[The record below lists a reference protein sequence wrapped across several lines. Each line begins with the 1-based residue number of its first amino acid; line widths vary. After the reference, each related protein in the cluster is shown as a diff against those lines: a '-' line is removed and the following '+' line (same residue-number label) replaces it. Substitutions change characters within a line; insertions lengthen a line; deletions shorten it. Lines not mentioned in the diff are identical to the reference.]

1 MHSLNDMQVSLEK
14 GYFVMGK
21 SSSKPSYTSGSVSI
35 NGKEIASITKDDD
48 GYVRSKYNMSK
59 ADKAIYNKVQ
69 SNLNSSLKNLFKI
82 SDSTK
87 NQWNKQLDAF
97 RRNGIDEINNIY
109 NPMQT
114 SLKND
119 IAGRFGNLDNSVFLD
134 KLTSITDNK
143 AKAVSALSDTLTM
156 KQNELYTNELKN
168 RMNYISLLN
177 GVYTGY
183 NNQIMNYLNIAKAN
197 ADSGNNYNSQMYS
210 KSNDSWSGLGTL
222 ANAATS
228 FFF

>member
-1 MHSLNDMQVSLEK
+1 
-14 GYFVMGK
+14 MGK
-21 SSSKPSYTSGSVSI
+21 SSSKPSYSSGSVKI
-35 NGKEIASITKDDD
+35 NGKEIASVTKDDN
-48 GYVRSKYNMSK
+48 GYIKGQYNMSK
-59 ADKAIYNKVQ
+59 ADKKIYDNVQ
-69 SNLNSSLKNLFKI
+69 SNLNKSLKNLFKI

-87 NQWNKQLDAF
+87 KQWDQQLSAYKQS
-97 RRNGIDEINNIY
+97 GIDEINSIY
-109 NPMQT
+109 EPMQL

-134 KLTSITDNK
+134 KLSSITDNK
-143 AKAVSALSDTLTM
+143 AKAVSALSDSVTM
-156 KQNELYTNELKN
+156 KQDELYSNELKN

-183 NNQIMNYLNIAKAN
+183 NNQIMNYLNMAKAN

-210 KSNDSWSGLGTL
+210 KSNDSWSGLGTF

-228 FFF
+228 LFF